1 MTDKAQVKSEGIA
14 LAKTIAEYQND
25 VRFKDSTTEFLLA
38 QAKPGLTSMDAQG
51 MQCGEGIP
59 PAPPVSSQ
67 SAKNSQEFRILP
79 LLMWGGSK
87 SRFSNFHFSF
97 CPHPRFRLYAAVFFG
112 LDFRHFI
119 QNNCSSAKTV
129 GIHSPKLPFFYILKP
144 SMADR
149 KCCCFTLIVLG
160 CAVLFI
166 LLLLFTLLLLY
177 IPLSPTVLFFG
188 LLQRALL
195 WTPKISPSS
204 PN

>member
-79 LLMWGGSK
+79 LLMGGIK
-87 SRFSNFHFSF
+87 AQVLQFSLFFLSTPTFSVI
-97 CPHPRFRLYAAVFFG
+97 CGSFFW
-112 LDFRHFI
+112 LEFRHFM

-129 GIHSPKLPFFYILKP
+129 GIRSPKLPFFLLKP

-149 KCCCFTLIVLG
+149 KYCRFTLIVLG